1 MVGYRFEDTFVYC
14 PWDVVSYVNKL
25 WVKRTL
31 PPQDYWTNTSSN
43 DMIKKL
49 LYKAM
54 FRTRDEVERLIAG
67 ESVMKPVNEELTY
80 KELIPNRE
88 IHNIFMAQ
96 IRNWMQGKARE
107 NGARLDLFCEALK
120 NAALIFGAPG
130 GRTLLTWAGSQSE
143 LAHVSSRRFLSFQ
156 FLPLLIPA
164 QQAGI

>member
-25 WVKRTL
+25 LVKRTL

-88 IHNIFMAQ
+88 IHNILWH
-96 IRNWMQGKARE
+96 RSETGCRGKPE
-107 NGARLDLFCEALK
+107 KTGPDWICSARL
-120 NAALIFGAPG
+120 
-130 GRTLLTWAGSQSE
+130 
-143 LAHVSSRRFLSFQ
+143 
-156 FLPLLIPA
+156 
-164 QQAGI
+164 

>member
-1 MVGYRFEDTFVYC
+1 MYC

>member
-25 WVKRTL
+25 LVKRTL

-107 NGARLDLFCEALK
+107 NGARLDLFCVYK
-120 NAALIFGAPG
+120 KMAAFIFGAPG

-143 LAHVSSRRFLSFQ
+143 LACLSFRRFLSFQ
-156 FLPLLIPA
+156 FLPLFIPA

>member
-1 MVGYRFEDTFVYC
+1 VYC

-25 WVKRTL
+25 LVKRTL

-88 IHNIFMAQ
+88 IHNILWHRSETGCRGSQRKRGQTGFVL
-96 IRNWMQGKARE
+96 RGLKKCGSDFWCARW
-107 NGARLDLFCEALK
+107 AHA
-120 NAALIFGAPG
+120 
-130 GRTLLTWAGSQSE
+130 LTWAGSQSE

-156 FLPLLIPA
+156 FLPLFIPA

>member
-1 MVGYRFEDTFVYC
+1 MYC

-25 WVKRTL
+25 LVKRTL
-31 PPQDYWTNTSSN
+31 PPQDYWTNTSSKKKK
-43 DMIKKL
+43 KKL

-88 IHNIFMAQ
+88 IHNIFMVQ

-107 NGARLDLFCEALK
+107 NGARLDLFCEA
-120 NAALIFGAPG
+120 
-130 GRTLLTWAGSQSE
+130 
-143 LAHVSSRRFLSFQ
+143 
-156 FLPLLIPA
+156 
-164 QQAGI
+164 

>member
-25 WVKRTL
+25 LVKRTL

-88 IHNIFMAQ
+88 IHNILWHRSETGCRGSQRKRGQTGFVL
-96 IRNWMQGKARE
+96 RGLKKCGSDFWCARW
-107 NGARLDLFCEALK
+107 AHA
-120 NAALIFGAPG
+120 
-130 GRTLLTWAGSQSE
+130 LTWAGSQSE

-156 FLPLLIPA
+156 FLPLFIPA

>member
-1 MVGYRFEDTFVYC
+1 MYC

-25 WVKRTL
+25 LVKRTL

-156 FLPLLIPA
+156 FLPLFIPA

>member
-156 FLPLLIPA
+156 FLPLFIPA

>member
-25 WVKRTL
+25 LVKRTL

-88 IHNIFMAQ
+88 IHNILWH
-96 IRNWMQGKARE
+96 RSETNWMQGKPE
-107 NGARLDLFCEALK
+107 KTGPDWICSARL
-120 NAALIFGAPG
+120 
-130 GRTLLTWAGSQSE
+130 
-143 LAHVSSRRFLSFQ
+143 
-156 FLPLLIPA
+156 
-164 QQAGI
+164 

>member
-1 MVGYRFEDTFVYC
+1 MYC

-156 FLPLLIPA
+156 FLPLFIPA

>member
-1 MVGYRFEDTFVYC
+1 MVGYRFGNTFVYC

-25 WVKRTL
+25 LVKRTL

-88 IHNIFMAQ
+88 IHNI
-96 IRNWMQGKARE
+96 
-107 NGARLDLFCEALK
+107 L
-120 NAALIFGAPG
+120 
-130 GRTLLTWAGSQSE
+130 
-143 LAHVSSRRFLSFQ
+143 
-156 FLPLLIPA
+156 
-164 QQAGI
+164 